1 MFFTDVGVMHLS
13 SLASMT
19 IVTIIICSFLMVNLA
34 VAEDTIDNMVI
45 AEFYITFQTGTDLN
59 IEVIMDAIQLTT
71 DNTYDEE
78 GIKSA
83 SEQDLG
89 AFRLLLFQM
98 LERQLEGIFE
108 NAEIVNFSMPI
119 FNGERFI
126 EELNVE
132 LTPSYFELSE
142 SVNTRDFINGVLD
155 MGAVVN
161 YSLDLQA
168 EPGWNNTYLIGL
180 GKNLAFKRTTGTLDG
195 DGVRW
200 TVKNWNGN
208 NPSKLAIIQLN
219 MGAPTSPAMTS
230 DDIFLEF
237 VLDTKG
243 TEQVSLSSNILVKGE
258 DISSYSV
265 LPDFIYNLEFMP
277 ADGFRLFVDNDF
289 LTWDDCYDITI
300 SPLREIIISTVE
312 QSSFNQSLDIEFDW
326 DETTTTNS
334 LIPYE
339 ITNMDDDPPLRALLI
354 DNNINLQ
361 ICDISGRALFGL
373 INSGA
378 NANISEEDVN
388 FGDGLNNIGYEYNIT
403 LYLPDNLY
411 LDGENIY
418 TWNES
423 NPVSGEFE
431 SDAAK
436 SYDDEEKD
444 TVIEI
449 EIKSTELNLLS
460 FFTGKTELTFGVDS
474 KSTRNYNVTKLP
486 QEFYIPEKVALP
498 YLSSDAFRLCVE
510 ENVFNSESVTAF
522 LKSERALFVN
532 VLKQAL
538 PDLDI
543 TGNINRKV
551 FDGSL
556 ILWDGNIS
564 NMDAY
569 TPVKTESYAH
579 SSYPISFNLGFLPP
593 SVDVPI
599 LKFNF
604 SGLSNQNVTYKM
616 IFPHGISIDAS
627 DPLNKTTVE
636 KMKDGRYYILTTF
649 SASEENL
656 FLEISCK
663 ITPSAIFVIGIFVP
677 CIISL
682 VIAIILIIIVSII
695 RKKRRGKKVD
705 IPIEPEE
712 DITGYEEEDFYVS
725 PPPNLKK

>member
-1 MFFTDVGVMHLS
+1 VGVLHLS
-13 SLASMT
+13 RLAS
-19 IVTIIICSFLMVNLA
+19 ISIATIIIYLFLIVNLA
-34 VAEDTIDNMVI
+34 VAEDTIDNMVA

-59 IEVIMDAIQLTT
+59 VEVIMDAIQLTT
-71 DNTYDEE
+71 DQTYDEE

-83 SEQDLG
+83 SDQELG

-132 LTPSYFELSE
+132 LTPTYFELNE

-180 GKNLAFKRTTGTLDG
+180 GANLVFKRTTGTLDG
-195 DGVRW
+195 DDVRW
-200 TVKNWNGN
+200 TVKNWNGY
-208 NPSKLAIIQLN
+208 NPSKLALIQLI
-219 MGAPTSPAMTS
+219 MGAPTSSAMTS
-230 DDIFLEF
+230 NDIVLEF
-237 VLDTKG
+237 VLDAEG
-243 TEQVSLSSNILVKGE
+243 TEQVSLSNNILVKVE

-265 LPDFIYNLEFMP
+265 LPDFINNLEFIP

-312 QSSFNQSLDIEFDW
+312 QSSLNQSLDIEFDW
-326 DETTTTNS
+326 DETTTSNI

-431 SDAAK
+431 SDVAK

-444 TVIEI
+444 TVVEI

-474 KSTRNYNVTKLP
+474 KSTSNYNVTKLP

-498 YLSSDAFRLCVE
+498 YLNSDAFRLCVE
-510 ENVFNSESVTAF
+510 ENVFNSESVDAF
-522 LKSERALFVN
+522 LKSERDLFVN

-538 PDLDI
+538 PGLDI
-543 TGNINRKV
+543 SGNINRKV

-579 SSYPISFNLGFLPP
+579 SSYSISFNLDFLPP
-593 SVDVPI
+593 SVNVPI

-604 SGLSNQNVTYKM
+604 SGLSNQNATYKM
-616 IFPHGISIDAS
+616 IFPHGIYIDAN
-627 DPLNKTTVE
+627 DQLNKTTVE
-636 KMKDGRYYILTTF
+636 KMKDGRYYILISF

-656 FLEISCK
+656 TLEISCK

-682 VIAIILIIIVSII
+682 VIAIILVIIVYII
-695 RKKRRGKKVD
+695 RKKRRSKKAD

-712 DITGYEEEDFYVS
+712 DINGYKEEDYYVP